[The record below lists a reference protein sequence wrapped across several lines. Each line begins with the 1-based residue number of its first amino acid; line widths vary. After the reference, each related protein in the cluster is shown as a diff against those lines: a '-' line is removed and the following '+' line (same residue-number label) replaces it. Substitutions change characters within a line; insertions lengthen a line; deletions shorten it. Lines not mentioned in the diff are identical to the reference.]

1 MRTMTWFGAGAA
13 VCLALT
19 GCGKDGESGAGGGM
33 CEPATIRPRANP
45 IEYVGMT
52 IQQSV
57 TVDEAIS
64 TLDRLFGP
72 AAVGGDRLRDLELQA
87 GVLLSVSEDPRTTEQ
102 LVVEMQMLPA
112 GMSSMEDRRTILRVP
127 VSPQYGEIY
136 LETVRAALMQAEA
149 TRTADPGDTRPF
161 FLEYRSFS
169 ANGGTLTVK
178 VDYPES
184 GAITLSFST
193 ETPRTSLDAGAV
205 NTPAFTGDPYE
216 VLAGTVWFDL
226 SRDEFAFFSN
236 RAYGIT
242 SGAAQNFDDF
252 QLVPHNWLRI
262 TVTPQLA
269 DEMVD
274 VAFDVITVDG
284 RRLAFARS
292 PASFVAGDQF
302 QQNVFRMV
310 DNMLEQEART
320 PGSSAPWTVPFH
332 YDDPE
337 GGGVV
342 KVIAQ
347 GAAGRFRIAYA
358 VESPVNPLRD
368 VDFLPYQTDVVIP
381 DPGMMRAPQCSDWGS
396 APADRGIFRVKFDAS
411 STVRESTNLD
421 GELRGNVWGEVFR
434 AADVT
439 ITGPREGATAVAS
452 FAFMDVDMRDPTMLT
467 EYEIPTEL
475 PAGEYQILGFMD
487 IDGNATAMMAGP
499 DTHDPVTLPI
509 GGYTLSCAVNP
520 VVVEFALLL
529 PEGR

>member
-1 MRTMTWFGAGAA
+1 MGTWACMAVSAA
-13 VCLALT
+13 LCLALV
-19 GCGKDGESGAGGGM
+19 GCGKDGGADPGGGM
-33 CEPATIRPRANP
+33 CEPTTIRPRSNP
-45 IEYVGMT
+45 IEYVGLT
-52 IQQSV
+52 VQDAV

-72 AAVGGDRLRDLELQA
+72 AARGGDRHTDLELQP
-87 GVLLSVSEDPRTTEQ
+87 GVLLSVLADDRTTDQ
-102 LVVEMQMLPA
+102 LVVRMDMVPA
-112 GMSSMEDRRTILRVP
+112 GESTTERRRILTVP
-127 VSPQYGEIY
+127 VSLDYGEIY
-136 LETVRAALMQAEA
+136 LETVRAALTMAEA
-149 TRTADPGDTRPF
+149 TRAADPTDTRPF

-178 VDYPES
+178 VDYAET

-193 ETPRTSLDAGAV
+193 ETARTRLDVGMV
-205 NTPAFTGDPYE
+205 NTAAFTGDPYE

-310 DNMLEQEART
+310 DNMLEAEARE
-320 PGSSAPWTVPFH
+320 PGSSSPWTVPFH

-342 KVIAQ
+342 RVIAQ

-358 VESPVNPLRD
+358 VDSPVHPLRD
-368 VDFLPYQTDVVIP
+368 VEFVGYESDVVIP

-421 GELRGNVWGEVFR
+421 GELRGNVWGDVFR
-434 AADVT
+434 AEDVT
-439 ITGPREGATAVAS
+439 ITGPREGAVAVAS
-452 FAFMDVDMRDPTMLT
+452 FAFMDVDIRDPMNLM

-475 PAGEYQILGFMD
+475 PAGEYQLLGFMD
-487 IDGNATAMMAGP
+487 IDANSTMMDPGP
-499 DTHDPVTLPI
+499 DTYDPVTLPI
-509 GGYTLSCAVNP
+509 GGYTLGCAVNP
-520 VVVEFALLL
+520 IVVEFALLL